1 MNVFFDTNIVL
12 EFLADRANA
21 KQVEAVIRLCA
32 EREWVKFLSV
42 GSVYT
47 IAYMTER
54 ILHDQGVVR
63 PELTERQ
70 RLIYQNLLSSFEI
83 VPLNA
88 DRIADGVQ
96 DNSFSDLEDSFQ
108 YQSALQAE
116 CDVLLTLN
124 IIDFKNA
131 SQESMKIMS
140 PRDFLNEFHVAGG
153 IKDS

>member
-12 EFLADRANA
+12 EFLADRTNA
-21 KQVEAVIRLCA
+21 KQVEAVIRLCE
-32 EREWVKFLSV
+32 EREWAKFLSV

-54 ILHDQGVVR
+54 ILHDHGIVR

-83 VPLNA
+83 VPLSA
-88 DRIADGVQ
+88 DKIADGVQ
-96 DNSFSDLEDSFQ
+96 DNSFSDLEDRFQ

-124 IIDFKNA
+124 ISDFKNA
-131 SQESMKIMS
+131 CQESMKIIT
-140 PRDFLNEFHVAGG
+140 PRDFLNKFHVVSGM
-153 IKDS
+153 KDS